1 MSLLKDK
8 VAIVTGASSGI
19 GRAIARRYAAE
30 GAAAVIADIVDSPIE
45 GGPSTVE
52 LITGSGGS
60 ALYLPTDIS
69 DWRAVD
75 ALVAAAV
82 GRFGRLDILVN
93 NAATY
98 TSTNLIET
106 TPEQWSRVMAV
117 NVTGFFYCS
126 KRAVMQML
134 TQHPVNDVRG
144 RIINISSQHGMVACP
159 GDFPYSISK
168 GAIVQMTRQI
178 AVDHAKDGIV
188 CNAIAPGKIITGK
201 PGIANNPDALD
212 YSRRRTPWPRL
223 GTPDDV
229 AGAAVFLASGMA
241 SYLTGVNLMVDGGWM
256 AG

>member
-19 GRAIARRYAAE
+19 GRDIARRYAAE
-30 GAAAVIADIVDSPIE
+30 GAAAVIADIVESPIE

>member
-1 MSLLKDK
+1 MGLLKGK
-8 VAIVTGASSGI
+8 TAIVTGASSGI
-19 GRAIARRYAAE
+19 GRAIAQRYAAE
-30 GAAAVIADIVDSPIE
+30 GAAVVIADVVESPIE

-52 LITGSGGS
+52 LITQAGGS

-75 ALVAAAV
+75 ALVAAVV
-82 GRFGRLDILVN
+82 GRFGRLDIMVN
-93 NAATY
+93 NAAIY

-106 TPEQWSRVMAV
+106 TPEQWNRVMAV
-117 NVTGFFYCS
+117 NVTGFFYCA

-134 TQHPVNDVRG
+134 TQHPVEEVRG
-144 RIINISSQHGMVACP
+144 RIINVSSQHGMVACP

-178 AVDHAKDGIV
+178 AVDHAKDSIV

-201 PGIANNPDALD
+201 PGIANNPNALD
-212 YSRRRTPWPRL
+212 YSRSRTPWPRL
-223 GTPDDV
+223 GTPNDV

-241 SYLTGVNLMVDGGWM
+241 SYVTGINLMVDGGWM

>member
-1 MSLLKDK
+1 
-8 VAIVTGASSGI
+8 
-19 GRAIARRYAAE
+19 
-30 GAAAVIADIVDSPIE
+30 
-45 GGPSTVE
+45 
-52 LITGSGGS
+52 
-60 ALYLPTDIS
+60 
-69 DWRAVD
+69 
-75 ALVAAAV
+75 
-82 GRFGRLDILVN
+82 
-93 NAATY
+93 
-98 TSTNLIET
+98 
-106 TPEQWSRVMAV
+106 MAV

-159 GDFPYSISK
+159 GDFSYSVSK

-201 PGIANNPDALD
+201 PGIANDPDALD

-241 SYLTGVNLMVDGGWM
+241 SYITGVNLMVDGGWM
-256 AG
+256 AA

>member
-134 TQHPVNDVRG
+134 TQHPVDDVRG
-144 RIINISSQHGMVACP
+144 RIINISSQHGRSPVP
-159 GDFPYSISK
+159 EISP
-168 GAIVQMTRQI
+168 IRS
-178 AVDHAKDGIV
+178 AKARS
-188 CNAIAPGKIITGK
+188 C
-201 PGIANNPDALD
+201 
-212 YSRRRTPWPRL
+212 R
-223 GTPDDV
+223 
-229 AGAAVFLASGMA
+229 
-241 SYLTGVNLMVDGGWM
+241 
-256 AG
+256 

>member
-60 ALYLPTDIS
+60 ALYVPTDIS